1 MSYKDLYHE
10 RLLDYFHHPRKKGTL
25 EQPDFS
31 SGVHNPSCGD
41 SVLLQGIVRNGVLV
55 TCRFQAQGCVIS
67 SAAASLLAEKA
78 EGKTVEEIAAYTP
91 QTMLDLVGL
100 SLGPTRI
107 RCALL
112 ALEAL
117 QTGIVVKKTME
128 NL

>member
-10 RLLDYFHHPRKKGTL
+10 RLLDYFHHPRKKGII
-25 EQPDFS
+25 EKPDFATA
-31 SGVHNPSCGD
+31 VHNPSCGD
-41 SVLLQGIVRNGVLV
+41 SVFFQGIIQDGVLT

-78 EGKTVEEIAAYTP
+78 EGQRVIDVLAYTS

-100 SLGPTRI
+100 SLGPTRL

-117 QTGIVVKKTME
+117 HSGLNGKGE
-128 NL
+128 SC

>member
-25 EQPDFS
+25 ENPDFS
-31 SGVHNPSCGD
+31 TGVHNPSCGD
-41 SVLLQGIVRNGVLV
+41 SIVVQGIISQEVLV

-67 SAAASLLAEKA
+67 SAAASLLVELA
-78 EGKTVEEIAAYTP
+78 EGKPVEEILGYTSE
-91 QTMLDLVGL
+91 TMLGLVGL

-112 ALEAL
+112 VLEAL
-117 QTGIVVKKTME
+117 QGGIISRNTPEKR
-128 NL
+128 

>member
-10 RLLDYFHHPRKKGTL
+10 RLLDYFHHPRKKGTID
-25 EQPDFS
+25 QPDFS
-31 SGVHNPSCGD
+31 TGVHNPSCGD
-41 SVLLQGIVRNGVLV
+41 SVLLQGSMCGDVLV
-55 TCRFQAQGCVIS
+55 VCRFQAQGCVIS

-78 EGKTVEEIAAYTP
+78 EGKTITEISNYTT

-117 QTGIVVKKTME
+117 QTGISKKTTE
-128 NL
+128 NP

>member
-10 RLLDYFHHPRKKGTL
+10 RLLDYFHHPRKKGTI

-31 SGVHNPSCGD
+31 TGVHNPSCGD
-41 SVLLQGIVRNGVLV
+41 SVTIQGIISQEMLV

-67 SAAASLLAEKA
+67 GAAASLLMEYA
-78 EGKTVEEIAAYTP
+78 EGKSLKEILGYTS

-117 QTGIVVKKTME
+117 QAGIASKTMSE
-128 NL
+128 K

>member
-1 MSYKDLYHE
+1 MSYKNLYHE
-10 RLLDYFHHPRKKGTL
+10 QLLDYFHHPRKKGTL
-25 EQPDFS
+25 EHPDFS

-41 SVLLQGIVRNGVLV
+41 SVLLQGIVSDGVLV

-78 EGKTVEEIAAYTP
+78 EGKTLVEIAAYTS

-100 SLGPTRI
+100 DLGPTRI

-117 QTGIVVKKTME
+117 QTGIAQGK
-128 NL
+128 